1 MLGKLESIIYEN
13 CQLFNMEKKKRNLIT
28 LYCYESPTKRKKNIV
43 EEKGA
48 EQQRDFSPWQ
58 KFFLV
63 LISFSSLIITEKTF
77 VSLTEGLGNGTSV
90 LLKQD

>member
-1 MLGKLESIIYEN
+1 MRIVSCSIW
-13 CQLFNMEKKKRNLIT
+13 EKKTKFNYCVVVNL
-28 LYCYESPTKRKKNIV
+28 LQKEKKNIV